1 LINLKNKVLSKNKNF
16 LMRSLV
22 LLSKYT
28 KDLKFNKNIKMVMAE
43 NDDMALS
50 EHIEEFS
57 QRLVFCVVILII
69 STIFC
74 FADVKEIVR
83 LFQAPAV
90 GVKFLQFSPGE
101 YFFASVKIAAFC
113 GILISSP
120 IVLYQLL
127 LYLIP
132 GLTKKEREIVLP
144 ASLGSGVLF
153 ILGLLFSYFFLVPAA
168 LRFFIAYGSEV
179 VEPFW
184 SFDQYFDFIAVLLF
198 ATGLAFQVPAVQVV
212 LGLLEIVTG
221 KRMLA
226 AWKYVIVIC
235 TIVAAVITPSTDPVT
250 QILLSTALL
259 SLYLAGSGFVIL
271 VKKENL
277 EFK

>member
-1 LINLKNKVLSKNKNF
+1 MLNNF
-16 LMRSLV
+16 LKKTNFISHG
-22 LLSKYT
+22 SK
-28 KDLKFNKNIKMVMAE
+28 FSIKMNTAV
-43 NDDMALS
+43 DDEMALS

-57 QRLVFCVVILII
+57 QRLVFCIIFLFLATIL
-69 STIFC
+69 C
-74 FADVKEIVR
+74 FADVKEIVQV
-83 LFQAPAV
+83 FQAPAI

-101 YFFASVKIAAFC
+101 YFFASVKIAVFC

-120 IVLYQLL
+120 LILYQLL

-132 GLTKKEREIVLP
+132 GLTKNERDIVLP
-144 ASLGSGVLF
+144 VSLGSGVLF
-153 ILGLLFSYFFLVPAA
+153 LVGLTFSYFFLVPAA
-168 LRFFIAYGSEV
+168 LRFFISYGSDV

-212 LGLLEIVTG
+212 LGLLGIVTG
-221 KRMLA
+221 EKMLS

-235 TIVAAVITPSTDPVT
+235 TIVAAIITPSTDPVT

-259 SLYLAGSGFVIL
+259 SLYLGGSGFVIL
-271 VKKENL
+271 LKK
-277 EFK
+277 